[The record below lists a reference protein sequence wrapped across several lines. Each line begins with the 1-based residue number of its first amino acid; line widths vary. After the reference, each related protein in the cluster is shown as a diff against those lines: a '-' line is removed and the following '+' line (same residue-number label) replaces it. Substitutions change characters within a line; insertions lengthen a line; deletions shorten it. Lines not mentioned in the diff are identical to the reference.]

1 MRFVKEAVRLGL
13 LMFAGQL
20 VADGL
25 TKLVKSRGG
34 HWCRSTTCCQNT
46 CQEITEKEEKKSG
59 RRKSK

>member
-1 MRFVKEAVRLGL
+1 MKFIREAVRLGV

-25 TKLVKSRGG
+25 TKLVKSRNV
-34 HWCRSTTCCQNT
+34 CKSSSCCQGSG

-59 RRKSK
+59 KRKSR